1 MTRHAMGARAS
12 KAGSRPEHHKRSVT
26 FQFESVP
33 WGDPGAPADVTLSG
47 TEACLAQL
55 HEALELYTE
64 TKAVCIGL

>member
-1 MTRHAMGARAS
+1 
-12 KAGSRPEHHKRSVT
+12 VT